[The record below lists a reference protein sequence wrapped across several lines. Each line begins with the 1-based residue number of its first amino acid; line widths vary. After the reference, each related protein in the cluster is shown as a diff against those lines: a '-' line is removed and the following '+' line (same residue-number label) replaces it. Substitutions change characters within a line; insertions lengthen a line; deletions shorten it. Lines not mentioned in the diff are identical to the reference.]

1 VRYSEPLLNTFMLV
15 QLSFRRHYFAG
26 VLPTL
31 FALSVS
37 LLPGAPANKS
47 VDFQREIRPLLAENC
62 FQCHGPD
69 STTRMAGLRLDLKDA
84 AFETRKRGRAIV
96 PGKADESLIYQRITS
111 SDKARLMPPAS
122 SHRSLNPQQIATI
135 KLWIDQGA
143 NWREHWAFKPPV
155 KAPLP
160 AVRNAAWVRSPMDR
174 FILARLE
181 ATGLTPAPQA
191 DRRTLIRR
199 VALDVTGL
207 PPSPA
212 ELEKFL
218 TDLRPGAYER
228 MVDRFL
234 ASPHYGEHRARYW
247 LDAAR
252 YGDTHGIHVDNYREM
267 WPYRDWVINAFN
279 RNAPFDQFSI
289 EQLAGDL
296 LPKPTLAQRIATGFH
311 RCNVTTNE
319 AGLIEDEYAEIYA
332 KDRADT
338 TAAVWLG
345 LTVGCA
351 TCHDH
356 KFDPIL
362 QKDFY
367 ALGAFFR
374 NTTQNVMDDNIPA
387 TPPSLVVPRPED
399 REKWETV
406 SARRA
411 AVRTEMEG
419 IEQRDHAAFREWLSA
434 RESRQLKHPLDKS
447 DETYGL
453 NLSELPFAKLPDD
466 QFRIGDSNV
475 PGQPAIHFLKGEGWK
490 VEGGPR
496 LDPEK
501 PFSLSV
507 SFLFPKAEQTY
518 VIASQQNPKDKNRGW
533 SLEVAARVTVLRLV
547 GDGGRNIEVRAAHL
561 AQLTHGTWNSLTVT
575 YDGSRHQA
583 GLTMYLNG
591 RAIPTQG
598 GGNQNLE
605 LQGEI
610 GVDSPLLLGRTLP
623 DGAISDFHIFNR
635 VLSESEARLL
645 HEWPR
650 IGTAMRKTSA
660 DLTKADQ
667 DALRTWYLVKE
678 DKDFGKLVREQ
689 NELNQQAK
697 TIARRGAVTLV
708 MQEKPD
714 SKPSAHLLFRGAY
727 DQKRALVMADTPT
740 VLPPM
745 KSDLPKN
752 RLGFAKWLFTE
763 EHPLTARVTVNR
775 MWQELFGVGIVK
787 TADDFG
793 SQGDP
798 PSNQEL
804 LDWLAVDFRESG
816 WDVKRFYRELLLS
829 AAYRQRA
836 QVTPLKA
843 EKDPENRLL
852 SRGPRFRLD
861 GELVRDYALAASG
874 LLVPQIGGPSVKPYQ
889 PDGVWEAVAMIGSNT
904 RFYKQD
910 SGDGLYRRSLYS
922 FWKRSAPPASMD
934 IFNAPTRESCTVRRE
949 RTNTPLQALVTMNDV
964 QFVEAAKVL
973 AQSSMENVP
982 TLDGQIDYI
991 ALRLLARTLTPAER
1005 AAVHKAYANFLQH
1018 YREIP
1023 SDAEKLLA
1031 NGERKADP
1039 ALEPAN
1045 FAALTVLANEL
1056 MNLDE
1061 VLNK

>member
-1 VRYSEPLLNTFMLV
+1 MRPLHLSCRLYYSVFALQSL
-15 QLSFRRHYFAG
+15 LSFSA
-26 VLPTL
+26 
-31 FALSVS
+31 S
-37 LLPGAPANKS
+37 LLGAPAGKAI
-47 VDFQREIRPLLAENC
+47 DFQRDIRPVLAENC

-69 STTRMAGLRLDLKDA
+69 AATRMAGLRLDLKEA
-84 AFETRKRGRAIV
+84 AFEVRKAGRAIV
-96 PGKADESLIYQRITS
+96 PGKPAESLVYQRVVS
-111 SDKARLMPPAS
+111 PNKARLMPPVS

-135 KLWIDQGA
+135 KLWIEQGA
-143 NWREHWAFKPPV
+143 SWREHWAFKPPV

-160 AVRNAAWVRSPMDR
+160 AVRNEAWIRNAIDR
-174 FILARLE
+174 FVLNRLE
-181 ATGLTPAPQA
+181 AAGLEPAPPA

-212 ELEKFL
+212 DLERFMK
-218 TDLRPGAYER
+218 DVRPGAYER
-228 MVDRFL
+228 MVDRYL

-252 YGDTHGIHVDNYREM
+252 YGDTHGIHVDNYREI

-279 RNAPFDQFSI
+279 RNQPFDQFST

-296 LPKPTLAQRIATGFH
+296 LPDPTLAQKIATGFH

-374 NTTQNVMDDNIPA
+374 NTTQNVMDDNIPD
-387 TPPSLVVPRPED
+387 TPPVLVVPRPED
-399 REKWETV
+399 RQAWEKV
-406 SARRA
+406 SARRTEVRGEMA
-411 AVRTEMEG
+411 ALESK
-419 IEQRDHAAFREWLSA
+419 DNASFRNWLA
-434 RESRQLKHPLDKS
+434 GHKGRRVDLPLDES
-447 DETYGL
+447 DQIYGL
-453 NLSELPFAKLPDD
+453 DVSALQGSAVEDR
-466 QFRIGDSNV
+466 FRIGDSDV
-475 PGQPAIHFLKGEGWK
+475 AGRAALHFLKTEGWNAPD
-490 VEGGPR
+490 VPR

-501 PFSLSV
+501 PFSMSV
-507 SFLFPKAEQTY
+507 SFLYPKSEQTH
-518 VIASQQNPKDKNRGW
+518 VIATHRNPKDKNRGW
-533 SLEVAARVTVLRLV
+533 SLEVSARVAVMRLV

-561 AQLTHGTWNSLTVT
+561 AQLTHGSWNSLTVT

-583 GLTMYLNG
+583 GLAMYLNG

-610 GVDSPLLLGRTLP
+610 GVDNPLLLGPSLP
-623 DGAISDFHIFNR
+623 EGAISEFHIFNR

-650 IGTAMRKTSA
+650 IAAGIGRNSA
-660 DLTKADQ
+660 DLTKADEE
-667 DALRTWYLVKE
+667 ALRTWYLVKE
-678 DKDFGKLVREQ
+678 DEEFRKLIREQ
-689 NELNQQAK
+689 DELNQQAK
-697 TIARRGAVTLV
+697 KIARRGAITLV
-708 MQEKPD
+708 MQERPN
-714 SKPSAHLLFRGAY
+714 SKPSAHLLYRGAY
-727 DQKRALVMADTPT
+727 DQKRELVTADTPAA
-740 VLPPM
+740 LPPM
-745 KSDLPKN
+745 KPDLPKN

-775 MWQELFGVGIVK
+775 MWQEVFGTGVVK

-793 SQGDP
+793 SQGEP
-798 PSNQEL
+798 PANQEL
-804 LDWLAVDFRESG
+804 LDWLAVDFRENG

-836 QVTPLKA
+836 QLTRVKA
-843 EKDPENRLL
+843 EQDPENRLL

-861 GELVRDYALAASG
+861 GELIRDYVLAASG

-904 RFYKQD
+904 RFYKHD
-910 SGDGLYRRSLYS
+910 SGDGLYRRSMYS

-934 IFNAPTRESCTVRRE
+934 VFNAPTRESCTVRRE

-973 AQSSMENVP
+973 AQQSMQNAP
-982 TLDGQIDYI
+982 TLDAQIDYI
-991 ALRLLARTLTPAER
+991 TLRLLSRALTPEER
-1005 AAVHKAYANFLQH
+1005 SAAHKGYADFRRH
-1018 YREIP
+1018 YIEVP
-1023 SDAEKLLA
+1023 GDAKKLLA
-1031 NGERKADP
+1031 AGERKPDP
-1039 ALEPAN
+1039 ALDPAA
-1045 FAALTVLANEL
+1045 FASLTVLTNEL